1 LRGEVPIQINATPAR
16 TTIAP
21 ARPNVDPYS
30 RIALQARAYDSH
42 GYALALPPLL
52 RWSATAGSIDRWGR
66 FHAASRDATVAL
78 RIGETVASARVTVG
92 SHDVALPFA
101 ERAHFVTAR
110 RGGAGGVDRN
120 AGCGSCV
127 RLSFSFSNG
136 ERAAYAA
143 SDIALP
149 DDTIGLTFDV
159 QDDGSDGRVR
169 IAVRNEI
176 NENVFVDATRLGQ
189 PGWRTISVRFPA
201 DTRASRLTAIYV
213 LPSKGVEGSEG
224 NIVLRNVRAIVAGQ

>member
-1 LRGEVPIQINATPAR
+1 MHPGTGRLELRGDGLRGEIPIEIDATPAR
-16 TTIAP
+16 TKIMP

-30 RIALQARAYDSH
+30 TIALRARAYDAH

-66 FHAASRDATVAL
+66 FHAASRTATVAL
-78 RIGETVASARVTVG
+78 RVGETIASARVTVG

-127 RLSFSFSNG
+127 RLSFSFGNG

-143 SDIALP
+143 ERHRAARGYDRTHLRLARRWQRWARARR
-149 DDTIGLTFDV
+149 GA
-159 QDDGSDGRVR
+159 Q
-169 IAVRNEI
+169 RN
-176 NENVFVDATRLGQ
+176 
-189 PGWRTISVRFPA
+189 
-201 DTRASRLTAIYV
+201 
-213 LPSKGVEGSEG
+213 
-224 NIVLRNVRAIVAGQ
+224 